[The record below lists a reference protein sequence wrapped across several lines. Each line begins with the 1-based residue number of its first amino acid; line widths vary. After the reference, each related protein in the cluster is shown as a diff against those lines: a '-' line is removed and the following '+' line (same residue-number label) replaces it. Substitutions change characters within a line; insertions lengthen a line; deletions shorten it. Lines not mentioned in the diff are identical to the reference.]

1 MENFS
6 VAVRCPFMKTPKEP
20 ASTLWA
26 AGSLSLSLPGS
37 ATVVEISQRHE
48 IPIIRAV
55 LNFTFALLQNA
66 ALPDLPD
73 FELQR
78 RFAAAIEFPVGRSLP
93 PPPLPHLYR
102 RFRFA
107 T

>member
-6 VAVRCPFMKTPKEP
+6 VAAGSPIKKTPKEP

-26 AGSLSLSLPGS
+26 AGSLSLSLPDS

-48 IPIIRAV
+48 IPTIRAV
-55 LNFTFALLQNA
+55 LNFTFALLRNA
-66 ALPDLPD
+66 ALPGSPD

-78 RFAAAIEFPVGRSLP
+78 RDAAAIEVPGGRSLP
-93 PPPLPHLYR
+93 QPPLPHLCW
-102 RFRFA
+102 RFRCA